1 MSVSAGRRVAQR
13 KLDRL
18 TQAGRREGPGSLRRR
33 LQGAGRKLSWLRRP
47 PREQAGTD
55 LSIGLT
61 EQDSGPY
68 CLSDCL
74 AVMSALKTAETLR
87 LALFSMGKV
96 VGFGFMAA
104 FVLSRLYFSE
114 AGVPGGTGVSGGAGP
129 PSGSPG
135 VSDMPPAGSPAADLP
150 VVGFSVAGTPLADL
164 ALLVGIPAGLFLLG
178 GAVSLWEKRLRE
190 EKQAREKESMRE
202 ALGRIPAEGAFR
214 DDFGDGPRDSSG
226 R

>member
-1 MSVSAGRRVAQR
+1 
-13 KLDRL
+13 
-18 TQAGRREGPGSLRRR
+18 
-33 LQGAGRKLSWLRRP
+33 
-47 PREQAGTD
+47 
-55 LSIGLT
+55 
-61 EQDSGPY
+61 
-68 CLSDCL
+68 
-74 AVMSALKTAETLR
+74 MSALKTAETLR

-104 FVLSRLYFSE
+104 FVIPRLYFSE
-114 AGVPGGTGVSGGAGP
+114 VGVPGGGGP

-135 VSDMPPAGSPAADLP
+135 VSDAPPAEPPPADLP
-150 VVGFSVAGTPLADL
+150 VVGFSVAGTSLADL

-178 GAVSLWEKRLRE
+178 GIASLWEKRLRE

>member
-1 MSVSAGRRVAQR
+1 MN
-13 KLDRL
+13 
-18 TQAGRREGPGSLRRR
+18 
-33 LQGAGRKLSWLRRP
+33 
-47 PREQAGTD
+47 
-55 LSIGLT
+55 
-61 EQDSGPY
+61 
-68 CLSDCL
+68 
-74 AVMSALKTAETLR
+74 ALKAAKILR

-114 AGVPGGTGVSGGAGP
+114 AGVPGETGVSGGAGP

-135 VSDMPPAGSPAADLP
+135 VSDVPSAEPPPADLP
-150 VVGFSVAGTPLADL
+150 VVRFFVAGTPLADI

-178 GAVSLWEKRLRE
+178 GIASLWEKRLRE
-190 EKQAREKESMRE
+190 ERRAREKESMRE

-214 DDFGDGPRDSSG
+214 DDFGDGFGDSFGDGPRDSSG